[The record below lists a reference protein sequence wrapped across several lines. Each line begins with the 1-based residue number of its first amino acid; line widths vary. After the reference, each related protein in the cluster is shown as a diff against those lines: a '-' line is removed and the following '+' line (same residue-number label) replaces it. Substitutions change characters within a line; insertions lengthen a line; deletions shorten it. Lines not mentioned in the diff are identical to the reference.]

1 MKTSF
6 VWFLLGAASYKRWE
20 SPGGTFLLEAN
31 GDELLDGVASE
42 MTKMGSLI
50 GHRIDCNGVWALRGQ
65 QHMPK
70 GGGGEGRKGRT
81 VTCCLSSAFFSI

>member
-1 MKTSF
+1 
-6 VWFLLGAASYKRWE
+6 
-20 SPGGTFLLEAN
+20 
-31 GDELLDGVASE
+31 
-42 MTKMGSLI
+42 MGSLI

-70 GGGGEGRKGRT
+70 GGGGGEGQKGRT